1 MTPGHFHFF
10 EIAQFV
16 FSLLGVF
23 FGCRIVYQY
32 ILDLKYANFE
42 ETDEPRRF
50 VAWSNMRRECLVL
63 FSQVCFLSVGLSY
76 YVYPFP
82 SPDIPIVQFRQV
94 MLLVVTMALAAKS
107 FILMRDRRLLV
118 DLLSK

>member
-1 MTPGHFHFF
+1 
-10 EIAQFV
+10 
-16 FSLLGVF
+16 
-23 FGCRIVYQY
+23 VYQY